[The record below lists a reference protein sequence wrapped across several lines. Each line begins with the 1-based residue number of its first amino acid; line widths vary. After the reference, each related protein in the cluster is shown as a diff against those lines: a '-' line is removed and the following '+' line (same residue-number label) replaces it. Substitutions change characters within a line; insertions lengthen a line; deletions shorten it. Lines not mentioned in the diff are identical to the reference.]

1 MTKKMYVGNLPFSST
16 EEDVQDLFSKYGEVE
31 SVKIIYDKE
40 TGRSR
45 GFGFVEMSEENA
57 KEAMETL
64 NGDQFEGRTLK
75 VNEARPRT

>member
-16 EEDVQDLFSKYGEVE
+16 EEDVQDLFSQYGEVE

-45 GFGFVEMSEENA
+45 GFGFVELSEETA
-57 KEAMETL
+57 QEAMRTL
-64 NGDQFEGRTLK
+64 DGNKFAGRTLK
-75 VNEARPRT
+75 INEAKPRK

>member
-16 EEDVQDLFSKYGEVE
+16 EDDVQDLFSQYGEVE

-45 GFGFVEMSEENA
+45 GFGFVEMGEDNA
-57 KEAMETL
+57 KEAMESL
-64 NGDQFEGRTLK
+64 NGNKFEGRTLK
-75 VNEARPRT
+75 VDEARPRT